1 MIKLQ
6 VALQALEGQTAALR
20 QIGAMSGAPD
30 PNMASCDVRLR
41 STRALRQ
48 WHRRHRRS
56 ARVDAARL
64 ALYAEKWGLPA
75 GGDHRTELGLVPDVD
90 VCLLVLQARH
100 RALRDVDPE
109 AATHLLRRASLA
121 APERLY
127 ARARVMRKAQYVRL
141 ASRRHRS
148 VDARAREDKSFVYV
162 PPVEEVGTVA
172 AKKADAAGAP
182 PEARKAAA
190 EGDRLELPPLP
201 PIHVFRP
208 PRSALEAAQD
218 YDDGA
223 RVRAYCEGVRDSLA
237 VASKWLE
244 GDAVLAFE
252 QERLAPSA
260 ALTPVAKTLLMSQ
273 VLPGKLF
280 VAPPPPRPPVDVR
293 TIVDRDADK
302 RDAAAFETRRIRAEA
317 KSPKRGRADAAPAA
331 PEKRRSRSASVAA
344 PERLSAYADFWRRF
358 LAMMR
363 DQRANPAKYR
373 AVHGRAHYANLT
385 GEDLPSRPA
394 DARASAAFPPPP
406 PTKPADD
413 ASAQS
418 GSTAAAAASA
428 LADDVV
434 LTKDQWGDQARLVEV
449 AAMRAG
455 RMHWIREEEKESSSS
470 DDESSDGDSD
480 EEPEKKEKRRAERK
494 AARKAEK
501 KRVKEEAAAEEK
513 KRVEEEKARKAEE
526 ASRAVDT
533 GPDEAPADAAAG
545 DADAPGAAPAPA
557 PAPGGAGDDA
567 ARAVAEAPGSR
578 RPSRGSRGDPPLP
591 PGWELAHDD
600 DGNAYYFNADTGETS
615 WTPPD
620 ADG

>member
-1 MIKLQ
+1 
-6 VALQALEGQTAALR
+6 
-20 QIGAMSGAPD
+20 
-30 PNMASCDVRLR
+30 
-41 STRALRQ
+41 
-48 WHRRHRRS
+48 
-56 ARVDAARL
+56 
-64 ALYAEKWGLPA
+64 
-75 GGDHRTELGLVPDVD
+75 
-90 VCLLVLQARH
+90 
-100 RALRDVDPE
+100 
-109 AATHLLRRASLA
+109 
-121 APERLY
+121 
-127 ARARVMRKAQYVRL
+127 
-141 ASRRHRS
+141 
-148 VDARAREDKSFVYV
+148 
-162 PPVEEVGTVA
+162 
-172 AKKADAAGAP
+172 
-182 PEARKAAA
+182 
-190 EGDRLELPPLP
+190 
-201 PIHVFRP
+201 
-208 PRSALEAAQD
+208 
-218 YDDGA
+218 
-223 RVRAYCEGVRDSLA
+223 
-237 VASKWLE
+237 
-244 GDAVLAFE
+244 
-252 QERLAPSA
+252 
-260 ALTPVAKTLLMSQ
+260 MSQ

-317 KSPKRGRADAAPAA
+317 TSPKRGRADAAPAA

-406 PTKPADD
+406 TKPADD

-418 GSTAAAAASA
+418 GSTAATAASA

-526 ASRAVDT
+526 ASRAVDA